1 MPYRPDAKTHAVRGE
16 CPRCDAPVLIQRHG
30 LPLTVIADAER
41 LTPDQAAKLTEPNR
55 LAWCLRESK
64 WSAPRL
70 VEVLRVFHSPTCC
83 HAHVIDHRC
92 PEGTPAV
99 KGALW

>member
-1 MPYRPDAKTHAVRGE
+1 MAWKTSAPHATTSV
-16 CPRCDAPVLIQRHG
+16 CPRCDAPVYVQRDG
-30 LPLTVIADAER
+30 LPFVVTADAER
-41 LTPDQAAKLTEPNR
+41 LTPEQARKLTGPNR

-64 WSAPRL
+64 WSPARL
-70 VEVLRVFHSPTCC
+70 LEVLAPFHNRECPWP
-83 HAHVIDHRC
+83 HVVDHQC